1 MGGSQMHTLSSRA
14 FWETVLIVAEY
25 AALVP
30 LLVSGVVAI
39 WRAVGDL
46 VRGEGDSLADVR
58 H

>member
-1 MGGSQMHTLSSRA
+1 MHTLSSRA